1 MSARALDAL
10 ERILDSGGEADDVL
24 RAAVAALVEEPGIS
38 YAAVAFLEEDEL
50 VVGPQSGDPDEQLR
64 ASVPVIYQG
73 SRIGELR
80 VDGDAD
86 AELLA
91 RVAER
96 ISAHVLIGWDTGG
109 ERWQP

>member
-1 MSARALDAL
+1 MSARALEAL
-10 ERILDSGGEADDVL
+10 ERILDGGGEADDVL

-38 YAAVAFLEEDEL
+38 YAAVAFLEEGEL
-50 VVGPQSGDPDEQLR
+50 VVGPHGGDANEQR
-64 ASVPVIYQG
+64 RVCMPVTYQG
-73 SRIGELR
+73 SQVGELR

-86 AELLA
+86 ATLLA
-91 RVAER
+91 RVAEL